1 MTLALT
7 YFLWISSLAHSI
19 TTIFFTNQGSWP
31 SESIDIDTTCNKKFR
46 QTFTETGAVVK
57 DSAKTSN
64 KFAYSLPEVGQTVPY
79 MG

>member
-1 MTLALT
+1 MKETVPKDYTL
-7 YFLWISSLAHSI
+7 YDSD
-19 TTIFFTNQGSWP
+19 TNQGSRP
-31 SESIDIDTTCNKKFR
+31 SESIDIDTRCNKKFR
-46 QTFTETGAVVK
+46 QTFTETHAVVK